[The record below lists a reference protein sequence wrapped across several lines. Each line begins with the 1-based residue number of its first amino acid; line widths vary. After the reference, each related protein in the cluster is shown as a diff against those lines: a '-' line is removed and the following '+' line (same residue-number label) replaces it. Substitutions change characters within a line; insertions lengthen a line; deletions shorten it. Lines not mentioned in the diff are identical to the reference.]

1 MSDQSPADAPSYGWR
16 NVLAMTVFAVSTVS
30 IIGLTVIGL
39 VPGLMDITS
48 RKELY
53 DKVFA
58 ALVPLYGTWVGT
70 VLTFYFTRENF
81 EAANRSLQQVVR
93 QLTPD
98 DRLRSIPVKSAMIPR
113 DKMVVETLGPGGP
126 AAVTFTRLQAI
137 LAIPHTRIPV
147 LNTGGSPNCVVH
159 ESMIYKY
166 MSQHSAGG
174 AFDPATHTLAD
185 LLADVDIGP
194 KIRLFALVGPDCTL
208 ADAKAAMEKLAGC
221 QDVFVT
227 ATALPTGPVVGWL
240 TNIEITKNLKTP
252 TGS

>member
-1 MSDQSPADAPSYGWR
+1 MSDQSSADAKSHDWR
-16 NVLAMTVFAVSTVS
+16 NYLAMTVFMVSTVS
-30 IIGLTVIGL
+30 IIGLTLIGL
-39 VPGLMDITS
+39 VPGWTEITS

-58 ALVPLYGTWVGT
+58 ALVPLYGTWGGT

-98 DRLRSIPVKSAMIPR
+98 DRLRSIPVKSAMIAR
-113 DKMVVETLGPGGP
+113 DKIVVEVLGPDGP
-126 AAVTFTRLQAI
+126 PAVTFTRLQAV
-137 LAIPHTRIPV
+137 LTTPVTRIPV
-147 LNTGGSPNCVVH
+147 LNADGSPNCVIH

-166 MSQHSAGG
+166 ISEHSAGVP
-174 AFDPATHTLAD
+174 FDPAAHTLAN
-185 LLADVDIGP
+185 LLGHADIGP
-194 KIRLFALVGPDCTL
+194 KIRLFGLVGPDSTL

-227 ATALPTGPVVGWL
+227 ATALPTGTVVGWL
-240 TNIEITKNLKTP
+240 TNIEITKNLTTP
-252 TGS
+252 TSS